1 METHGMETQMTG
13 PHWIV
18 WKVTFTMSASR
29 MKVLWTEFS
38 WHLPVRGETWAGP
51 WKISY
56 VLVDLDSA
64 TFRKMVM
71 QIDDLIQ
78 RIPSINV
85 VSVDSRNIDLV
96 YKNMIENGSFESL
109 ISVIKTA
116 FLINKE
122 RIDNNK
128 KIRDKDNYYFSL
140 AEQYLYNE
148 FSVVLGLSFDETKQY
163 VINEVEKLIW
173 SIWIKV

>member
-1 METHGMETQMTG
+1 MY
-13 PHWIV
+13 
-18 WKVTFTMSASR
+18 KVGDYVVYNHDVC
-29 MKVLWTEFS
+29 KVIGYNSFRNLDYYILNS
-38 WHLPVRGETWAGP
+38 NSDSSL
-51 WKISY
+51 KINVPINNANIRNLISKK
-56 VLVDLDSA
+56 D
-64 TFRKMVM
+64 
-71 QIDDLIQ
+71 IDDLIQ

-109 ISVIKTA
+109 ITVIKTA

-163 VINEVEKLIW
+163 VINEVEKLI
-173 SIWIKV
+173 